1 MKTKINIKKNGIWM
15 GFLAFLIPVGILL
28 FACWRGG
35 IFPFGDRSLVY
46 HDMQYQYTDFFMWF
60 HQVLR
65 GTESWNYS
73 FHAGLGGNTTAL
85 VAYYLASP
93 LNFLLL
99 FVPVEKIA
107 QFFNLLIILKL
118 ALCGVTAYIYLRK
131 LHLAENMMGVFLSV
145 GYALMGYNILQCS
158 NVMWLDGVIIL
169 PILALGIHKM
179 IYEKKCGVYFFAL
192 FYAIVSNWYMGY
204 MLCIFACIY
213 FLMETCL
220 FYENKKFSVKETAG
234 SVGIFAGYSIFSVLG
249 SCFLFLPQ
257 TLQMMKQGEPFDP
270 SVLQPDMGFS
280 YLEGFRDLYLQGDKL
295 TQVDWIPPVFVGTLI
310 FLLVVLFFAARSI
323 SKYKKTVFGIFL
335 LGFLMMLC
343 FKPFNYLFTGL
354 KVPNSHYFRQG
365 FLFSFLMLV
374 IAGYCVRALEEEKV
388 ERAAIGKSVAV
399 IVGVGLLFDMLQN
412 YQPRAGVYVSCVLVF
427 IVGGACAFLW
437 NKPKYRRLGAVL
449 LLFCMTLEFS
459 AKLLWEFE
467 DHVESAGYYTEYN
480 QTMAD
485 EIEELR
491 STDPA
496 FDMYRVDKTLT
507 RSAGINQGFGN
518 EGMSFGYSSVAQY
531 ASTDDMQMKEL
542 LMKWGYGSNNKHLP
556 YYPVLPMD
564 SLLGVKYIYS
574 RNDIYKG
581 KLLKEGI
588 LGDVRLY
595 ENPYA
600 LPIAFAVD
608 EDCGEISWD
617 EDAFSN
623 HEKLY
628 SALLGHEAELY
639 STPEIAESNT
649 DGATWRNWKLEIQ
662 EDGPLYLY
670 FKYSNPDMTVHVNH
684 SQIASVSWYN
694 NHVMYAGEFKKGD
707 TVEVM
712 AANGTYME
720 DYGFLAA
727 TLRMENFEKAIDSL
741 KEKKVEEGVQEK
753 TRMAVKY
760 QAEEEGRLLF
770 TIPYDKGW
778 KVTVNKQEA
787 ELQKAAGNFM
797 AVDITAGENVV
808 EFTYSTPGLLAGCM
822 LSVIGFV
829 GFAVCEYLRKR
840 KMKFAG

>member
-1 MKTKINIKKNGIWM
+1 M

-280 YLEGFRDLYLQGDKL
+280 YLEGFRDLYLQVHTK
-295 TQVDWIPPVFVGTLI
+295 
-310 FLLVVLFFAARSI
+310 
-323 SKYKKTVFGIFL
+323 
-335 LGFLMMLC
+335 
-343 FKPFNYLFTGL
+343 
-354 KVPNSHYFRQG
+354 NSEPKDR
-365 FLFSFLMLV
+365 
-374 IAGYCVRALEEEKV
+374 
-388 ERAAIGKSVAV
+388 KSVV
-399 IVGVGLLFDMLQN
+399 
-412 YQPRAGVYVSCVLVF
+412 
-427 IVGGACAFLW
+427 
-437 NKPKYRRLGAVL
+437 
-449 LLFCMTLEFS
+449 
-459 AKLLWEFE
+459 
-467 DHVESAGYYTEYN
+467 
-480 QTMAD
+480 
-485 EIEELR
+485 
-491 STDPA
+491 
-496 FDMYRVDKTLT
+496 
-507 RSAGINQGFGN
+507 
-518 EGMSFGYSSVAQY
+518 
-531 ASTDDMQMKEL
+531 
-542 LMKWGYGSNNKHLP
+542 
-556 YYPVLPMD
+556 
-564 SLLGVKYIYS
+564 
-574 RNDIYKG
+574 
-581 KLLKEGI
+581 
-588 LGDVRLY
+588 
-595 ENPYA
+595 
-600 LPIAFAVD
+600 
-608 EDCGEISWD
+608 
-617 EDAFSN
+617 
-623 HEKLY
+623 
-628 SALLGHEAELY
+628 
-639 STPEIAESNT
+639 
-649 DGATWRNWKLEIQ
+649 
-662 EDGPLYLY
+662 
-670 FKYSNPDMTVHVNH
+670 
-684 SQIASVSWYN
+684 
-694 NHVMYAGEFKKGD
+694 
-707 TVEVM
+707 
-712 AANGTYME
+712 
-720 DYGFLAA
+720 
-727 TLRMENFEKAIDSL
+727 
-741 KEKKVEEGVQEK
+741 
-753 TRMAVKY
+753 
-760 QAEEEGRLLF
+760 
-770 TIPYDKGW
+770 
-778 KVTVNKQEA
+778 
-787 ELQKAAGNFM
+787 
-797 AVDITAGENVV
+797 
-808 EFTYSTPGLLAGCM
+808 
-822 LSVIGFV
+822 
-829 GFAVCEYLRKR
+829 
-840 KMKFAG
+840 